1 MNKQHQHVADIYEAS
16 RKCEQAGI
24 RVTLNLILGYPG
36 EEERHR
42 RETFRVMTEIA
53 ARHDNVSFS
62 PNLFTPYPGIPIW
75 PELRER
81 GLAEPQSLIEW
92 ANIDLSMNN
101 LPWLQGHKFRS
112 LQRAI
117 SYFLL
122 DARLGKARRKSR
134 SPIVQGMLGIVRK
147 PLHWRLQHCFFS
159 WPFEL
164 WFSRAKQWLIV
175 RRSLLTG
182 QPLSRELSRNL

>member
-1 MNKQHQHVADIYEAS
+1 
-16 RKCEQAGI
+16 
-24 RVTLNLILGYPG
+24 VTLNLILGYPG

-53 ARHDNVSFS
+53 ARYDNVSFS

-92 ANIDLSMNN
+92 ANIDLSRNN
-101 LPWLQGHKFRS
+101 LPWLRGHKFRS

-122 DARLGKARRKSR
+122 DARLGKARRRSR
-134 SPIVQGMLGIVRK
+134 SPVVRGMLAVVRK
-147 PLHWRLQHCFFS
+147 PLHWRLQHCFFN

-164 WFSRAKQWLIV
+164 WLSLAKRWLTV